1 MATIS
6 SPMSYMLNGCHVTG
20 GYSSIVGRASAQ
32 DSPAAV
38 SGLR

>member
-20 GYSSIVGRASAQ
+20 GYSSIVARAGAHDSRAAISA
-32 DSPAAV
+32 P
-38 SGLR
+38 R